1 MPSVDASALIVLL
14 ETNPKT
20 WNIQSLRCGASYI
33 LDTILRQLFVF
44 INAFVS
50 LNEQN
55 RIILIAM
62 HCDGC
67 HYLYESP
74 EFVAT
79 DDRVEN
85 LSCSA
90 SFAEPIQEDACSQII
105 MALSKLTHHSTA
117 DTPLATALSI
127 AMCYSNRCRQRTAAT
142 AGLTRVLCIKG
153 SSDTSSQY
161 IPTMNAICSAQRSG
175 IPIDSCIL
183 GKVDSAFLQQAAQI
197 TGGSYFK
204 PDAFRI
210 CLQNLLTMSISDQRS
225 RALLQLPNQRGVD
238 FRTSCFCHKQPLDT
252 GFVCSICL
260 SVFCDENII
269 CPTCGAD
276 IHAIA

>member
-1 MPSVDASALIVLL
+1 
-14 ETNPKT
+14 
-20 WNIQSLRCGASYI
+20 
-33 LDTILRQLFVF
+33 
-44 INAFVS
+44 
-50 LNEQN
+50 
-55 RIILIAM
+55 
-62 HCDGC
+62 
-67 HYLYESP
+67 
-74 EFVAT
+74 
-79 DDRVEN
+79 
-85 LSCSA
+85 
-90 SFAEPIQEDACSQII
+90 

-117 DTPLATALSI
+117 DTPHATALSI